1 MLVSKLNIIMKLFL
15 PLISSNFISIMYRSK
30 TELDQMKAIL
40 KSELAKSFN
49 TNLVKIALNFGED
62 RIAALIVARFPIMLD
77 EVIIKFAV

>member
-1 MLVSKLNIIMKLFL
+1 MSKLNIIKKLFL

>member
-1 MLVSKLNIIMKLFL
+1 MNKLSSSKRPCLHRISSKLDPQMF
-15 PLISSNFISIMYRSK
+15 RSQ

-40 KSELAKSFN
+40 QSELAKSFN

>member
-1 MLVSKLNIIMKLFL
+1 
-15 PLISSNFISIMYRSK
+15 MYRSK